1 MLVLDTHVLIHDAL
15 TPARL
20 SRRARRL
27 LETEL
32 LACSDISLW
41 EIGML
46 ASKGRLTITADTE
59 QFLEDVIDAR
69 QIRVLSITPKV
80 AALAQ
85 SREFLHAD
93 PADRIIAAT
102 AIAHR
107 ARLLS
112 ADALLRRLASVE
124 VVW

>member
-1 MLVLDTHVLIHDAL
+1 MLESA
-15 TPARL
+15 
-20 SRRARRL
+20 S
-27 LETEL
+27 

-46 ASKGRLTITADTE
+46 IVKGRITVAADTE
-59 QFLEDVIDAR
+59 RFLEDVIRAR
-69 QIRVLSITPKV
+69 EIQVLPISPRI

-85 SREFLHAD
+85 SQEFLQAD

-107 ARLLS
+107 AALLS
-112 ADALLRRLASVE
+112 ADDLLRRLRSVE